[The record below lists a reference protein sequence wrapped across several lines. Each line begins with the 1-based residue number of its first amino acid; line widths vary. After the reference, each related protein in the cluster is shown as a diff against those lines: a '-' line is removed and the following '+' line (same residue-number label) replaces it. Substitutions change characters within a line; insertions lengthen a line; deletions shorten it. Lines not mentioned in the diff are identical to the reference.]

1 MDCISSSKITTF
13 NYDGDSA
20 EAFIKQIIK
29 LLYDADL
36 NDVVFKNGNSRDV
49 RKENVWVKCMA

>member
-29 LLYDADL
+29 LLYDADI
-36 NDVVFKNGNSRDV
+36 NDVVFKDGNSRNLTRNNIWV
-49 RKENVWVKCMA
+49 RCI

>member
-1 MDCISSSKITTF
+1 MDCVSSKITIF
-13 NYDGDSA
+13 NYDDDKA

-29 LLYDADL
+29 LLYDADI

>member
-20 EAFIKQIIK
+20 EAFVKQIIK
-29 LLYDADL
+29 LLYDADIE
-36 NDVVFKNGNSRDV
+36 DIVFKDGNSRNLTRNNIWV
-49 RKENVWVKCMA
+49 RCI